1 MSAAETG
8 QSNDLLSEMASDSG
22 DSPDKLDTLDSSK
35 LDGVSRLAK
44 EAANLEQE
52 ISDAERLL
60 KGKKQALREI
70 TDEQLPEALEEMGLQ
85 KFTLTDGAE
94 ISVQPRYEASIPVGR
109 REEAFQWL
117 RDHEFGDLVKN
128 NVTVTFG
135 RGEDDMAKEF
145 VGLCGSQGFVPR
157 QLEKVEPMTLKGWL
171 RERVEAGD
179 PIPLDLFGAFITQR
193 ATIKRSK

>member
-1 MSAAETG
+1 MS
-8 QSNDLLSEMASDSG
+8 DLLSEMASDSG
-22 DSPDKLDTLDSSK
+22 ENPDRLDTLETGK
-35 LDGVSRLAK
+35 LDGVSRLAN
-44 EAANLEQE
+44 EAANLERE
-52 ISDAERLL
+52 ISDAEQLL
-60 KGKKQALREI
+60 KGKKQALYKI

-94 ISVQPRYEASIPVGR
+94 ISVKPIYAASIPVDR
-109 REEAFQWL
+109 REEAFEWL

-135 RGEDDMAKEF
+135 RGEDTIAKEF
-145 VGLCGSQGFVPR
+145 VGLCGSKGFAAS
-157 QLEKVEPMTLKGWL
+157 QTEKVEPMTLKAWL

-179 PIPLDLFGAFITQR
+179 PIPLDLFGAFISQR